1 MKLNVDGSFDP
12 NYENGGIGAIL
23 KDERGTVIF
32 SSCRFFERCYDALE
46 MELLA
51 CKEEIVFGDSW
62 TLKLIVVESDCLE
75 AKVHCGQDCASHILA
90 NKARCEEVSNLWL
103 EDEET
108 TQKRRGQTAEEG
120 NKAHMARGRPVLT
133 LEAPRAACRV
143 LVLVWQPAPASPAQ
157 RHCANGIGIDI
168 DNSL

>member
-1 MKLNVDGSFDP
+1 MKLNIDGSFDP

-32 SSCRFFERCYDALE
+32 SSCRFFGRCYDALE

-75 AKVHCGQDCASHILA
+75 VVRMLQS
-90 NKARCEEVSNLWL
+90 
-103 EDEET
+103 
-108 TQKRRGQTAEEG
+108 AERSIYSG
-120 NKAHMARGRPVLT
+120 L
-133 LEAPRAACRV
+133 
-143 LVLVWQPAPASPAQ
+143 
-157 RHCANGIGIDI
+157 
-168 DNSL
+168 